1 MLIDRMDQRGDRI
14 QMNSDTETIMSDR
27 FSVTLADGLAADLQQ
42 WADEEGRA
50 KANLASFLIEL
61 AIRQKFPEKY
71 PPLTA
76 GRVKKVAGKS
86 DE

>member
-1 MLIDRMDQRGDRI
+1 MFIDRFGQRGDRI
-14 QMNSDTETIMSDR
+14 LMDSDIETQMSDR

-71 PPLTA
+71 PPLST
-76 GRVKKVAGKS
+76 GRTKRTNKRE
-86 DE
+86 D

>member
-1 MLIDRMDQRGDRI
+1 MSMDRFGQREDRI
-14 QMNSDTETIMSDR
+14 LMNSDVETQMSDR

-42 WADEEGRA
+42 WANEEGRA

-71 PPLTA
+71 PPLSA
-76 GRVKKVAGKS
+76 GRTKRTDS
-86 DE
+86 RND

>member
-1 MLIDRMDQRGDRI
+1 
-14 QMNSDTETIMSDR
+14 MNSDTETLMSDR

-61 AIRQKFPEKY
+61 AIRQKFPDKY

-76 GRVKKVAGKS
+76 SRSKRELGSR
-86 DE
+86 DEQNN

>member
-1 MLIDRMDQRGDRI
+1 MSIDRFGLQGDRI
-14 QMNSDTETIMSDR
+14 QMTSDTEFQMSDR

-42 WADEEGRA
+42 WANEEGRA

-61 AIRQKFPEKY
+61 AIRQKFPDKY
-71 PPLTA
+71 PPLAA
-76 GRVKKVAGKS
+76 GRTKKGTGNR

>member
-1 MLIDRMDQRGDRI
+1 
-14 QMNSDTETIMSDR
+14 MNSDVETQMSDR

-71 PPLTA
+71 PPLST
-76 GRVKKVAGKS
+76 GRTKRTTS
-86 DE
+86 HDD

>member
-1 MLIDRMDQRGDRI
+1 MSMDRFRQREDRI
-14 QMNSDTETIMSDR
+14 LMNSDVETQMSDR

-42 WADEEGRA
+42 WANEEGRA

-71 PPLTA
+71 PPLSA
-76 GRVKKVAGKS
+76 GRTKRTNNR
-86 DE
+86 DD

>member
-1 MLIDRMDQRGDRI
+1 MT
-14 QMNSDTETIMSDR
+14 SDTETQMSDR
-27 FSVTLADGLAADLQQ
+27 FSVTLADSLAADLQQ

-61 AIRQKFPEKY
+61 AIRQKFPDKY

-76 GRVKKVAGKS
+76 ARTKKETGRR

>member
-1 MLIDRMDQRGDRI
+1 MFIDRLDQQGARI
-14 QMNSDTETIMSDR
+14 LMNSDIETQMSDR

-61 AIRQKFPEKY
+61 AIRQKFPDKY

-76 GRVKKVAGKS
+76 GRSKKTDGR

>member
-1 MLIDRMDQRGDRI
+1 MLVDRFGLRGDRI
-14 QMNSDTETIMSDR
+14 QMNSDTETLMSDR

-42 WADEEGRA
+42 WANEEGRA

-76 GRVKKVAGKS
+76 GRSKKETGS
-86 DE
+86 RDE

>member
-1 MLIDRMDQRGDRI
+1 
-14 QMNSDTETIMSDR
+14 MNSDVETLMSDR

-42 WADEEGRA
+42 WANEEGRA

-71 PPLTA
+71 PPLSA
-76 GRVKKVAGKS
+76 GRTKKATNS
-86 DE
+86 ND

>member
-1 MLIDRMDQRGDRI
+1 RGDRI
-14 QMNSDTETIMSDR
+14 QMTSDTETLMSDR

-42 WADEEGRA
+42 WANEEGRA

-76 GRVKKVAGKS
+76 GRSKKVAGS
-86 DE
+86 RDE

>member
-1 MLIDRMDQRGDRI
+1 MLSDRIARQGDRI
-14 QMNSDTETIMSDR
+14 QMNSDIETLMSDR

-76 GRVKKVAGKS
+76 GRSKKGAGQS

>member
-1 MLIDRMDQRGDRI
+1 
-14 QMNSDTETIMSDR
+14 MNSDVETQMSDR

-42 WADEEGRA
+42 WANEEGRA

-71 PPLTA
+71 QPLSA
-76 GRVKKVAGKS
+76 GRTKRTDS
-86 DE
+86 RND